1 MRRVI
6 IHPKGNPDQDQR
18 PEKIN
23 AKGARHYRASLA
35 SPTHAIP

>member
-6 IHPKGNPDQDQR
+6 IHPKGNPDQNQR
-18 PEKIN
+18 HEKIIT
-23 AKGARHYRASLA
+23 KGARRYRASLA